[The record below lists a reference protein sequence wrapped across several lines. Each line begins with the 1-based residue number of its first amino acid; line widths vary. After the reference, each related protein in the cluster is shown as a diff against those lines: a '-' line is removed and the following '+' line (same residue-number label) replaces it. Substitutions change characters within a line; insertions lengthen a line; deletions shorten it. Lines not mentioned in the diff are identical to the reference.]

1 MVLNNEQIKSIAANC
16 IDVRTRANGRAQVV
30 RFTDKQV
37 AVYKAGNFIVQPTC
51 APCACFDFTYDGEI
65 ISFEFDVISKTSRNF
80 LSFDL
85 YDGDVMVHSLFTY
98 ADSEGQRQ
106 FFYKF
111 PDKKERRVRIFLPF
125 SCTVEIWN
133 FILDDGAHVTP
144 TSTEGRLKMLFLGD
158 SITHGYDTHYTSMSY
173 AATVARHFDAVC
185 LNHGVGGYVFKAE
198 SLDAELPFT
207 PDVITVAYG
216 TNDWGRYCK
225 DEDAYTAAANGYF
238 DTLCT
243 IYPSAHI
250 FGILPVWRADEER
263 RPERMPFTRV
273 YEILREVYAAHGVE
287 CIDGEKAVPQMCSFY
302 TDGLHPNTVGQ
313 HVYGLSVIEALEAA
327 GVKKNGKR

>member
-1 MVLNNEQIKSIAANC
+1 MVLNNEQLKSIAANC
-16 IDVRTRANGRAQVV
+16 IDLRTRINGRAQFV

-37 AVYKAGNFIVQPTC
+37 EVYQKANFVYQPIST
-51 APCACFDFTYDGEI
+51 PCSCFDFIYDGEI
-65 ISFEFDVISKTSRNF
+65 IAFEFDVICYGSRNF

-111 PDKKERRVRIFLPF
+111 PDKKERRVRIFMPF
-125 SCTVEIWN
+125 SVGLEMWN
-133 FILDDGAHVTP
+133 FTLDDGSHFTP
-144 TSTEGRLKMLFLGD
+144 TPTDGRIKMLFLGD

-198 SLDAELPFT
+198 SLDEELPFD

-216 TNDWGRYCK
+216 TNDWGRYGA
-225 DEDAYTAAANGYF
+225 DEEKYREAADEYF
-238 DTLCT
+238 ARLCE
-243 IYPSAHI
+243 IYPKAKI
-250 FGILPVWRADEER
+250 FGILPVWRADEDR

-273 YEILREVYAAHGVE
+273 YEILREVYAAHGVTL
-287 CIDGEKAVPQMCSFY
+287 IDGEKAVPQMRNFY
-302 TDGLHPNTVGQ
+302 SDGLHPNTIGQ
-313 HVYGLSVIEALEAA
+313 HVYGLSVIEALEKA
-327 GVKKNGKR
+327 GIKK

>member
-1 MVLNNEQIKSIAANC
+1 MVLNNEQLKSIAANC
-16 IDVRTRANGRAQVV
+16 IDVRTRINGRAQVV

-37 AVYKAGNFIVQPTC
+37 ETYKSQNFTVQPTC

-65 ISFEFDVISKTSRNF
+65 IAFEFDVISKTSRNF

-98 ADSEGQRQ
+98 ADSEGERQ

-111 PDKKERRVRIFLPF
+111 AEKKERRVRIFLPF
-125 SCTVEIWN
+125 SCTIEIWN
-133 FILDDGAHVTP
+133 FILDDGARFTP
-144 TSTEGRLKMLFLGD
+144 TPTEGRLKMLFLGD

-173 AATVARHFDAVC
+173 AATVARHYDAVC
-185 LNHGVGGYVFKAE
+185 LNHGVGGYVFKAN
-198 SLDAELPFT
+198 SLDEELPFT

-216 TNDWGRYCK
+216 TNDWGRYGA
-225 DEDAYTAAANGYF
+225 DEAAYRAAADEFF
-238 DTLCT
+238 DRLCE
-243 IYPSAHI
+243 IYPKARI
-250 FGILPVWRADEER
+250 FGILPVWRADEDR

-273 YEILREVYAAHGVE
+273 YEILRECYAAHGVE
-287 CIDGEKAVPQMCSFY
+287 CIDGEKAVPQMRSFY

-313 HVYGLSVIEALEAA
+313 HVYGLSVIEALEKA
-327 GVKKNGKR
+327 GVKKNG